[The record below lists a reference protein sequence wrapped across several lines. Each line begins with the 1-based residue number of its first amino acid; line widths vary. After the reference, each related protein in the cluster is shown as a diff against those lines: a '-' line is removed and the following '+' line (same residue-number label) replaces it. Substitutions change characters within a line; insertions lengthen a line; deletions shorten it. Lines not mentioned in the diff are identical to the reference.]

1 MTEIV
6 IAAAARTPV
15 GAFNGAFADLEASDL
30 GKVVIAE
37 VLERAGV
44 APEDVSEVI
53 MGQILTAGKGQNPAR
68 QASVAAGVPVET
80 PAYGVNQ
87 LCGSGLKS
95 VAMGLQAIA
104 VGDSAIVCAGGQES
118 MSSAPHCIHLGGGK
132 KMGNAE
138 LVDTMIRDGL
148 WDAFNGYHMGNT
160 AEIVAER
167 WQITRA

>member
-53 MGQILTAGKGQNPAR
+53 MGQILTAGKGQNPVR

-95 VAMGLQAIA
+95 VAMGLQATTLYPFARRQEDGERRTGRHHDPGRA
-104 VGDSAIVCAGGQES
+104 VGRVQRISHGEYC
-118 MSSAPHCIHLGGGK
+118 
-132 KMGNAE
+132 
-138 LVDTMIRDGL
+138 
-148 WDAFNGYHMGNT
+148 
-160 AEIVAER
+160 
-167 WQITRA
+167 